1 MRLFYTDQFVI
12 ELPEGHRFPMQKYRM
27 VREGLLAENLFTP
40 DELSEPELP
49 SRETMLLAHTSR
61 YLTAVCEG
69 TLERKEVRRIGF
81 PWTEA
86 LVRRSLASVGG
97 CIEAAQEALRSRV
110 SGCLAGGTHHA
121 NADWGEGYC
130 VFNDIAVAV
139 LKLFQEGKI
148 QRAAIVDLD
157 VHQGNGNSAILGS
170 RKDTFIFSMH
180 GEKNY
185 PFQKVPSTLDIGLP
199 DDTRDEE
206 YLYLL
211 EEALPRVFDFG
222 PDIVFYQ
229 AGVDPLREDLLG
241 RLSLSHSG
249 LAERDR
255 MVLSACKRYGVPVA
269 LLLGGGYSRP
279 IELTVEAHIQTYRI
293 VKEIFG
299 KD

>member
-1 MRLFYTDQFVI
+1 MI
-12 ELPEGHRFPMQKYRM
+12 ELPEGHRFPMQKYQM
-27 VREGLLAENLFTP
+27 VREGLLAEKLFTP
-40 DELSEPELP
+40 DELIKPELP

-69 TLERKEVRRIGF
+69 TLEPKEVRRIGF
-81 PWTEA
+81 PWSEA

-97 CIEAAQEALRSRV
+97 CIEAAQEALRSGV

-139 LKLFQEGKI
+139 LKLFQENSI
-148 QRAAIVDLD
+148 ERAAIVDLD

-170 RKDTFIFSMH
+170 RDDTFIFSMH

-211 EEALPRVFDFG
+211 EKALPRVFDFG

-229 AGVDPLREDLLG
+229 AGVDPLKEDLLG
-241 RLSLSHSG
+241 RLSLSQAG

-255 MVLSACKRYGVPVA
+255 MVLSACKRHGVPVA

-279 IELTVEAHIQTYRI
+279 VELTVEAHIQTYRV

>member
-1 MRLFYTDQFVI
+1 MI

-139 LKLFQEGKI
+139 LKLFQEDKI